1 MPWKVIE
8 KAGTFCVFKLGA
20 DNEPMGEA
28 IHCHATH
35 DEAAAQARALYASEA
50 KAAVKFSNADETDI
64 EGLLAPYGGCFN
76 GKDITG
82 EFFSAKTNF
91 ALDFFPL
98 DARPVLYHHGLDPK
112 TGIAVVGRM
121 KSVSRDEM
129 GLWMTAQLDAH
140 NEYYGAIKELI
151 KQGKL
156 GLSSGSMRH
165 LVEVN
170 PKSGEILCWPLIEG
184 SLTPTPANPMA
195 EVDFATAKSHF
206 KAIGVEMPDESF
218 LEGLK
223 AKLTAAQEK
232 ELSDADFAYI
242 DSQGGRHL
250 PMHDAAHVRNALAR
264 FDQTTFESDAA
275 KEKARKKLMAAAQA
289 MGIEVASPGKT
300 VLQPKDTLTVASG
313 SGNTTVLTIWPNAVS
328 VKAIPWED
336 VRSDCNHMLSEQM
349 ANADPFSD
357 SHGYVYVEETYTD
370 HVIACIS
377 KDGQERYFSIPFTLG
392 EDGHVAGMG
401 QAEEVEETYVP
412 VKPAMSNM
420 PMAMHADMAK
430 TYATSL
436 LERTKDLQERRVKEG
451 RMISSANRKRLGQ
464 CIGDMRKACDEMQG
478 LIDGAE
484 PQPAKA
490 ASARLQI
497 ELLKLYAAT
506 IN

>member
-1 MPWKVIE
+1 MPWKVLE
-8 KAGTFCVFKLGA
+8 KNGQYCVFKLGA

-28 IHCHATH
+28 LHCHATQE
-35 DEAAAQARALYASEA
+35 EAAAQARALYASEA
-50 KAAVKFSNADETDI
+50 KAVKFANAEET
-64 EGLLAPYGGCFN
+64 ELVGCLAPVGGPFN
-76 GKDITG
+76 GQDITH
-82 EFFSAKTNF
+82 EHFSNNTNF
-91 ALDFFPL
+91 YLEWFPEPST
-98 DARPVLYHHGLDPK
+98 RPLLFHHGLDPDVK
-112 TGIAVVGRM
+112 AAVVGRIHGLEF
-121 KSVSRDEM
+121 KTDM
-129 GLWMTAQLDAH
+129 GLWMRAQLDAH

-170 PKSGEILCWPLIEG
+170 PKSGEILRWPLIEG

-206 KAIGVEMPDESF
+206 KAIGVDMPDEDD
-218 LEGLK
+218 LK

-232 ELSDADFAYI
+232 NLSDADFAYI

-264 FDQTTFESDAA
+264 FDQTQFESEEA
-275 KEKARKKLMAAAQA
+275 KNKAKKKLMAAAHS
-289 MGIEVASPGKT
+289 MGIDVASEGK
-300 VLQPKDTLTVASG
+300 
-313 SGNTTVLTIWPNAVS
+313 S
-328 VKAIPWED
+328 VPLKAIPWED
-336 VRSDCNHMLSEQM
+336 VRRECERMIGMNMMQ
-349 ANADPFSD
+349 ANPFSEAI
-357 SHGYVYVEETYTD
+357 GYAYVEETYSD
-370 HVIACIS
+370 HVVACVH
-377 KDGQERYFSIPFTLG
+377 KDSQERYFIIPFTLG
-392 EDGHVAGMG
+392 EDGHVAAMG

-412 VKPAMSNM
+412 VKPAMSSM
-420 PMAMHADMAK
+420 PMGMHADMAK
-430 TYATSL
+430 AYATSL

-451 RMISSANRKRLGQ
+451 RMLSTANRKRLGE
-464 CIGDMRKACDEMQG
+464 CLNGMRKACDEMQG
-478 LIDGAE
+478 LLDSAE

>member
-1 MPWKVIE
+1 MPWKALV
-8 KAGTFCVFKLGA
+8 KKNNGQYCVFKIGA

-28 IHCHATH
+28 IHGHATH

-50 KAAVKFSNADETDI
+50 KAVKFANAEETDI
-64 EGLLAPYGGCFN
+64 HGLLAPNGGCFN
-76 GKDITG
+76 GKDIAG

-91 ALDFFPL
+91 ALDWFPP
-98 DARPVLYHHGLDPK
+98 DARPLLFHHGLDPK

-121 KSVSRDEM
+121 KAVSQDEM

-170 PKSGEILCWPLIEG
+170 PKSGEILRWPLIEG

-206 KAIGVEMPDESF
+206 KAIGVDIPDEDD
-218 LEGLK
+218 LK

-250 PMHDAAHVRNALAR
+250 PLHDEAHVRNALAR
-264 FDQTTFESDAA
+264 FDQTQFESEMA
-275 KEKARKKLMAAAQA
+275 KEHAKKKLMAAAHR
-289 MGIEVASPGKT
+289 MGIDVAAEGK
-300 VLQPKDTLTVASG
+300 SG
-313 SGNTTVLTIWPNAVS
+313 MSDADVKATPSI
-328 VKAIPWED
+328 KAIPFED
-336 VRSDCNHMLSEQM
+336 VRRECEQM
-349 ANADPFSD
+349 MDHNMAHADPFNERP
-357 SHGYVYVEETYTD
+357 GYSYVEETYAD
-370 HVIACIS
+370 HVIACVHVN
-377 KDGQERYFSIPFTLG
+377 GQCRYFNVPFTLG
-392 EDGHVAGMG
+392 EDGHVVEMG
-401 QAEEVEETYVP
+401 QPEEVEETYVP
-412 VKPAMSNM
+412 VKPAMSKM
-420 PMAMHADMAK
+420 PMGMHADVAK
-430 TYATSL
+430 AYATSL

-451 RMISSANRKRLGQ
+451 RMISTANRKRLMQ
-464 CIGDMRKACDEMQG
+464 CVGDMRKACDEMQS
-478 LIDGAE
+478 LVDSAE